1 MQRLGSLIIDLAGT
15 RLQPE
20 EAELLA
26 HPVVGGVILFARNY
40 ETKAELIELC
50 ANIRAAT
57 PHPRLIMVDQEGG
70 RVQRFISEFTRLAP
84 VATLGET
91 YDQDNAA
98 GLLATKQH
106 AQTMASELLAVGIDL
121 SLAPVLDLNK
131 GVSSIIGNRAFHRDP
146 KTAALLAKTYSD
158 SMQAVG
164 MPAVGKHYPGHGS
177 VAPDSHL
184 ESPIDTRNLN
194 ELLNDDL
201 FPFID
206 LIKANIPGM
215 MASHLIF
222 PAVCE
227 KPVAFSHTWLTT
239 ILRGQLGY
247 QGVILSDDLNMKG
260 ASVVGDCTTRVVE
273 SKEAGCDFTLLCNNR
288 EGVIHALDHLP
299 RERHQVDP
307 QRWQALQGKH
317 IT

>member
-1 MQRLGSLIIDLAGT
+1 MHALGSLIIDLAGT
-15 RLQPE
+15 RLTPE
-20 EAELLA
+20 EAELIA
-26 HPVVGGVILFARNY
+26 HPIVGGVILFARNY
-40 ETKAELIELC
+40 ETKAELTELC

-57 PHPRLIMVDQEGG
+57 PNPRLIMVDQEGG
-70 RVQRFISEFTRLAP
+70 RVQRFITEFTRLPPLAS
-84 VATLGET
+84 LGEA
-91 YDQDNAA
+91 YDQNPQT
-98 GLLATKQH
+98 GITATQQH
-106 AQTMASELLAVGIDL
+106 ANTMASELLAVGIDL

-131 GVSSIIGNRAFHRDP
+131 GVSSIIGNRAFHRNP
-146 KTAALLAKTYSD
+146 ETAALLAKTYAQA
-158 SMQAVG
+158 MQAAG

-184 ESPIDTRNLN
+184 ESPIDERSFN

-201 FPFID
+201 FPFTE
-206 LIKANIPGM
+206 LIKANIPGI

-222 PAVCE
+222 PAVCQ
-227 KPVAFSHTWLTT
+227 KPVAFSHVWLTR

-247 QGVILSDDLNMKG
+247 QGTILSDDLSMKG
-260 ASVVGDCTTRVVE
+260 ACVVGDSTTRVVE

-299 RERHQVDP
+299 AKIHQVP
-307 QRWQALQGKH
+307 HKRWQTLQGKH